1 MRRTVP
7 FDTYEEMK
15 DFPYAVPEFRY
26 GCDAKDRA
34 LIDSML
40 YTIDDPETPDGMMYV
55 MDIDGMRDW
64 YDEVADEEERE
75 QYECPTVY
83 EYIAC
88 EIGRYVTP
96 LKGWWKE

>member
-1 MRRTVP
+1 MKRTVP
-7 FDTYEEMK
+7 FDTFEEMK
-15 DFPYAVPEFRY
+15 DFPYHGHGWGYNGSREF
-26 GCDAKDRA
+26 
-34 LIDSML
+34 LDSLL

-64 YDEVADEEERE
+64 YDQVADEEERA
-75 QYECPTVY
+75 QYECPTIY
-83 EYIAC
+83 DYIAC